1 MFPRRYSF
9 ICTRQPTG
17 NESLVEKWILHKLNL
32 AAEEINQQLSERN
45 FMNATGAAYNFW
57 LYELCDVYIVR
68 PSHSPMSRSVLIKGM
83 LSAGSDEADDGRGR
97 VGRDKTVC
105 SRNPVHLLGPRAQ
118 ALASLHAVCDGG
130 AVATPA
136 QATERPDADD
146 HLGELT

>member
-32 AAEEINQQLSERN
+32 AAEEINKQLSERN

-68 PSHSPMSRSVLIKGM
+68 HEVFDYQIR
-83 LSAGSDEADDGRGR
+83 
-97 VGRDKTVC
+97 C
-105 SRNPVHLLGPRAQ
+105 
-118 ALASLHAVCDGG
+118 
-130 AVATPA
+130 
-136 QATERPDADD
+136 
-146 HLGELT
+146 

>member
-32 AAEEINQQLSERN
+32 AAEEINKQLSERN

-83 LSAGSDEADDGRGR
+83 LSAGSDEADDGRGCIGDGTQ
-97 VGRDKTVC
+97 VGAADTLHVSG
-105 SRNPVHLLGPRAQ
+105 SRPAFAAPVH
-118 ALASLHAVCDGG
+118 ALRDRG
-130 AVATPA
+130 AVAAPSAPA
-136 QATERPDADD
+136 K
-146 HLGELT
+146 